1 MTIGMILIMAVFVVA
16 LYIVDKSIDKYNQNK
31 D

>member
-1 MTIGMILIMAVFVVA
+1 MTIGMILMMAVFVAA
-16 LYIVDKSIDKYNQNK
+16 LYIVDKAIDKYDRNR